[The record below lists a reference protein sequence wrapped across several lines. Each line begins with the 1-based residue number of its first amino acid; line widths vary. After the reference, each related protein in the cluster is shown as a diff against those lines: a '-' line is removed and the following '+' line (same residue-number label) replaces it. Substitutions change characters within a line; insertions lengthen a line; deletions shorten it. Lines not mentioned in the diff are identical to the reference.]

1 MKREYEPEIYKNRI
15 LDSIEEHIIYYDKN
29 MTILYANESA
39 GRSLNLSPEEL
50 VGKICYELW
59 PKREKVC
66 EKCPVKRSMETG
78 KMEEGE
84 IETPDGRVWYIKG
97 YPVRNEEGEI
107 VGAVE
112 ITQEITE
119 KKKMEEEIKYLSF
132 HDKLTKLYNRAF
144 FEEELKRLNTKRQL
158 PLSIIMGDLNGLKLV
173 NDAFGHKEG
182 DNLLISISEILK
194 SSCRKEDIISRWGGD
209 EFIIL
214 LPKTDKFTAQRVCER
229 IKKNC
234 ENYNKKNN
242 NVIELSISLGF
253 ATKEK
258 EEENIED
265 ILRLAED
272 RMYRNKLVEGK
283 TFRDSVISSLKN
295 LLWENSFE
303 SRLHEERIKELSLR
317 IADFLYLSDVE
328 REELILLSHFHD
340 IGEIAIPKEILKK
353 LDKLNPEEWNEI
365 KTHPEV
371 GYRIAEASHELAH
384 VASLILSHHEWWDG
398 SGYPQGIKGEK
409 IPLVS
414 RIFSIVDAFEV
425 MTSGRPYKE
434 KKTKEEAIEEIKKF
448 SGIQFDPKIVDAF
461 IHVVY

>member
-39 GRSLNLSPEEL
+39 GRPLNLSPEEL